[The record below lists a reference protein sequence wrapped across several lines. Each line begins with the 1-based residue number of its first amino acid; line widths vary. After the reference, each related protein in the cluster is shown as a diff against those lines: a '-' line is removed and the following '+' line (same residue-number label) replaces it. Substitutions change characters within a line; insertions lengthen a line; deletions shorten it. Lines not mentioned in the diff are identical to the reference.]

1 MHLPF
6 GWYLRFVSVS
16 HYGDLADQKERAD
29 FMIVVT
35 GASGQ
40 LGQLVVRELLQSV
53 PASALV
59 AAVRNPQSV
68 AGFASLGVQV
78 RQMDYAQPSTLDA
91 AFAGAEK
98 VLLISGSE
106 VGSRVPQHANVIHA
120 CKAVGVKLLAYT
132 SLLHA
137 DVSPLP
143 LAAEHHQTE
152 ILLQDSGIPHVVL
165 RHGWYTE
172 NYLASIPAALGYGV
186 VMGCAGEGRIASA
199 TRADYAAADAAV
211 LLADDHAG
219 KVYEL
224 AGDEAYTLTEFAAE
238 LSRQAH
244 KPVCYQNM
252 SQADYSQALEGA
264 GFPLPFAMMLAESDT
279 GAAQGGLYDDSRTLS
294 RLIGRPTTPLSTSIQ
309 AALLA

>member
-1 MHLPF
+1 
-6 GWYLRFVSVS
+6 
-16 HYGDLADQKERAD
+16 
-29 FMIVVT
+29 MIVVT

-40 LGQLVVRELLQSV
+40 LGQLVVHELLQSV

-59 AAVRNPQSV
+59 AAVRNPQAV

-78 RQMDYAQPSTLDA
+78 RQMDYTQPSTLEA

-98 VLLISGSE
+98 VLMISGSE
-106 VGSRVPQHANVIHA
+106 VGGRVPQHANVINA

-132 SLLHA
+132 SLLRA
-137 DVSPLP
+137 DASPLP

-152 ILLQDSGIPHVVL
+152 ILLQDSGVPHVVL

-172 NYLASIPAALGYGV
+172 NYLASIPAALDYGV

-211 LLADDHAG
+211 LLADDQAG

-224 AGDEAYTLTEFAAE
+224 AGDEAYTLAEFAAE

-252 SQADYSQALEGA
+252 PQPGYTQALEAA
-264 GFPLPFAMMLAESDT
+264 GFPSPFAMMLAESDT

-294 RLIGRPTTPLSTSIQ
+294 KMIGRPTTPLSTSIQ

>member
-6 GWYLRFVSVS
+6 GWYLRIVSVA
-16 HYGDLADQKERAD
+16 HYGDLVDQKKRAD

-78 RQMDYAQPSTLDA
+78 RQMDYTQPSTLGA

-137 DVSPLP
+137 DASPLP
-143 LAAEHHQTE
+143 LAAEHQQTE

-165 RHGWYTE
+165 RHGWYTK
-172 NYLASIPAALGYGV
+172 NYLASIPAALGYGAL
-186 VMGCAGEGRIASA
+186 MGCAGEGRIASA
-199 TRADYAAADAAV
+199 TRAEYAAADAAV
-211 LLADDHAG
+211 LLANDQAG

-264 GFPLPFAMMLAESDT
+264 GFPPPFALLLAESDA
-279 GAAQGGLYDDSRTLS
+279 GAAKGGLYDDSRTLS